1 MYGRRC
7 IKNMSANQ
15 LFEKLKRLDKSIIK
29 MEVDKQQ
36 YKMIILMERNHDKA
50 EVYILKDFEITE
62 QATTT
67 VKQADDLL
75 KRFKDVK

>member
-1 MYGRRC
+1 
-7 IKNMSANQ
+7 MSANQ

>member
-1 MYGRRC
+1 
-7 IKNMSANQ
+7 MSANQ
-15 LFEKLKRLDKSIIK
+15 LFEKLKQLDKSIIK

-50 EVYILKDFEITE
+50 EVYILKNFEITE